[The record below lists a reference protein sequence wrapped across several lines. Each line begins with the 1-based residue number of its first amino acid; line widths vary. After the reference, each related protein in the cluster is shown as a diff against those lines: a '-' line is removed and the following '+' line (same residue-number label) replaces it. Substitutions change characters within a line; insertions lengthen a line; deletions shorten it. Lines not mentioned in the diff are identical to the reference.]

1 MNRRDFLST
10 VCAGAILG
18 GFNRKANA
26 ATRLPNIIL
35 LMSDDQ
41 GWGQTGYYNHPILKT
56 PNLDSMAANGL
67 RLDRFYAGAPVCSPT
82 RATVLTGRSNN
93 RTGVFSHGYAL
104 RLQERTISQAV
115 KKAGYTT
122 GHFGKWHLD
131 GFRGPG
137 VPILPTDTHHPG
149 HFGFDEWLSVT
160 NFFDMDP
167 LMGRKGKFEQFKGDS
182 SEVIVDE
189 ALKFIE
195 QNKKKDSKPFFAVIW
210 YGTPHSP
217 WIASEKDTKVFAA
230 LDKKSRQHYGELAAM
245 DRSVGTLRAG
255 LKKLGVAGDTLVW
268 FNSDNGGLPNIKP
281 DTVGG
286 LRGNKGSVWEG
297 GLRVPCIIEWPAHI
311 KPRVTNYPA
320 STMDIAPTL
329 VELLGLP
336 ADSLL
341 DLVDG
346 ESLAPLFKGEIGKRK
361 TIIPFMR
368 EQQAALIDNNYK
380 IVMQK
385 VPGGKYEL
393 YDLANDP
400 NESKDIY
407 KDQPKI
413 AAKLTKAL
421 DDFMASLEKSNTG
434 ADYPEGKLTTPDK
447 GRVFWE
453 TSPEYAP
460 YMKKLERYKRSAKK
474 KVPPKKKK

>member
-10 VCAGAILG
+10 VCAGAILA
-18 GFNRKANA
+18 GFNRKLNA
-26 ATRLPNIIL
+26 ATRTPNIIL

-93 RTGVFSHGYAL
+93 RTGVFSHGYAM
-104 RLQERTISQAV
+104 RLQERTIAQAV

-122 GHFGKWHLD
+122 AHFGKWHLD

-137 VPILPTDTHHPG
+137 VPILENDTHHPG

-195 QNKKKDSKPFFAVIW
+195 QNKKKGSKPFFAVIW

-217 WIASEKDTKVFAA
+217 WIAGEEDTKAFAA
-230 LDKKSRQHYGELAAM
+230 LDEKSKQHYGELAAM

-255 LKKLGVAGDTLVW
+255 LKKLGLADDTLIW

-297 GLRVPCIIEWPAHI
+297 GLRVPCIIEWPAQI
-311 KPRVTNYPA
+311 KPRVTKYPA

-336 ADSLL
+336 KDSLL
-341 DLVDG
+341 DLIDG
-346 ESLAPLFKGEIGKRK
+346 ESLAPLFKSEIGKRK
-361 TIIPFMR
+361 TTIPFRR

-385 VPGGKYEL
+385 VPSGKYEL
-393 YDLANDP
+393 YDLEKDP
-400 NESKDIY
+400 TESKNIY
-407 KDQPKI
+407 EDQPII
-413 AAKLTKAL
+413 AARLTKAL
-421 DDFMASLEKSNTG
+421 DNFIASVDKSNTG
-434 ADYPEGKLTTPDK
+434 ADYPAGKLTTPDK
-447 GRVFWE
+447 GRVYWK
-453 TSPEYAP
+453 TSPEYEP
-460 YMKKLERYKRSAKK
+460 YMKKLARYARSAKK
-474 KVPPKKKK
+474 KVPLKKKK